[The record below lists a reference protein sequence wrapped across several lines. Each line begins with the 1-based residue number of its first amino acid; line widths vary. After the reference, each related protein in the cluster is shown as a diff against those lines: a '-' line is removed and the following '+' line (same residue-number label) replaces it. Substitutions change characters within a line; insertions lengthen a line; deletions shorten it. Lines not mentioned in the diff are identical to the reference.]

1 MTSLL
6 RLKAF
11 HGVPPTDRW
20 GNERVNQEIE
30 TYLRIFCQGQP
41 DKWLDLI
48 PMAEFTHNSTT
59 HLTTPKS
66 PFSLIL
72 GYEPKA
78 YLQLGQTFL
87 PTLEDRLSL
96 LTRARDEALAAH
108 EKAKQLMKEWITSKF
123 VPWKVGNKVWLEGKN
138 LRLHYLT

>member
-1 MTSLL
+1 M
-6 RLKAF
+6 AY
-11 HGVPPTDRW
+11 HPQTD
-20 GNERVNQEIE
+20 GEMERVNQEIE

-59 HLTTPKS
+59 HLTMQKS

-78 YLQLGQTFL
+78 YPQLGQTFL

-96 LTRARDEALAAH
+96 LTRTRDEALAAH
-108 EKAKQLMKEWITSKF
+108 EKAKQLMKERITSKF

-138 LRLHYLT
+138 LRLHYPT